1 MELKK
6 FPQSRKVHHPAKD
19 PQSSNFSIEAKTN
32 TSIMADEV
40 YEGAIGID
48 LGKFHYRCK
57 IATHYPSYNPA
68 NFFSLIGTTYS
79 CGTSSKPCANKTTID
94 ICD

>member
-19 PQSSNFSIEAKTN
+19 AQSSNFSIEANTN

-48 LGKFHYRCK
+48 LGTFHCRCK
-57 IATHYPSYNPA
+57 IATHSPK
-68 NFFSLIGTTYS
+68 L
-79 CGTSSKPCANKTTID
+79 KPR
-94 ICD
+94 